1 MMRSE
6 TYLTLDWVKVSMNRR
21 LSIENL
27 TVRFYT
33 YDGIVKA
40 VNNVNL
46 GINQKETYGLV
57 GETGCGKTV
66 TALSILRLIPPPGH
80 IEEGS
85 ILFQGD
91 AGLVDL
97 LAIDEDEIR
106 ALRGSD
112 ISMIFQE
119 PSSALDPIYTIG
131 DQISESILLHCQSE
145 IIDRVLD
152 KIDIPQNQKNN
163 FLRIFTSP
171 TRLVERAL
179 YRMQSRNLQSVLPRI
194 IARTPVIN
202 KLFWRARLEAN
213 EMATELLKEVEIPD
227 AARVIQQY
235 PHELSGGMKQRS
247 IIAMA
252 LACNPKFL
260 IADEPTTAL
269 DVTIQAQIL
278 DLLRKLKADYDAS
291 ILYITHDL
299 GVAAEICDMIG
310 VMYAGRIYEEA
321 EATDLYAN
329 PAHPYTQAL
338 MAAIPRP
345 GQRPRSLAGTVPD
358 LINPPLGCGYHPR
371 CDKSI
376 KICEEQIPVMREISP
391 KHSVACH
398 QY

>member
-1 MMRSE
+1 
-6 TYLTLDWVKVSMNRR
+6 MNKQ

-27 TVRFYT
+27 NVRFNT
-33 YDGIVKA
+33 YDGVVKA
-40 VNNVNL
+40 VNNVSL
-46 GINQKETYGLV
+46 YICQKETYGLV

-66 TALSILRLIPPPGH
+66 TALSILRLIPPPGR
-80 IEEGS
+80 IEQGA
-85 ILFQGD
+85 IFFQD
-91 AGLVDL
+91 EEELVDL
-97 LAIDEDEIR
+97 LALKEDKMRE
-106 ALRGSD
+106 LRGSK

-131 DQISESILLHCQSE
+131 DQISESILLHSRSE

-152 KIDIPQNQKNN
+152 KIEQSKDKTNN
-163 FLRIFTSP
+163 YLRILNSP
-171 TRLVERAL
+171 ARLAEKFI
-179 YRMQSRNLQSVLPRI
+179 YQQQSRNLNSALARI
-194 IARTPVIN
+194 IAGTPLVN
-202 KLFWRARLEAN
+202 KIFWRTGREAS
-213 EMATELLKEVEIPD
+213 EMATALMKEVEIPD
-227 AARVIQQY
+227 AARVVQQY

-247 IIAMA
+247 VIAMA
-252 LACNPKFL
+252 LACNPRFL

-299 GVAAEICDMIG
+299 GVAAEICDRIG

-321 EATDLYAN
+321 PAADLYAN

-338 MAAIPRP
+338 MAAVPKP
-345 GQRPRSLAGTVPD
+345 GQRPHSIKGTVPD

-371 CDKSI
+371 CDKSTG
-376 KICEEQIPVMREISP
+376 ICEQQVPEMREISP
-391 KHSVACH
+391 MHSVACH